1 MDYVKS
7 WELMKQQAEEQKNKE
22 VLLYVLNNPYGFKL
36 NISHPKIAEKWED
49 FKRAKGIGKHTCFMD
64 EYRKEFEEQMLGS
77 KYFKRLEAAEAKKY
91 GASYDFI
98 KLHGCWPTEQE
109 AV

>member
-22 VLLYVLNNPYGFKL
+22 VLLYALNNPYFKL
-36 NISHPKIAEKWED
+36 NINHPRIAEKWKD
-49 FKRAKGIGKHTCFMD
+49 FKRAKGIGKHTCFKD

-77 KYFKRLEAAEAKKY
+77 NYFKRLEAAEAKKY